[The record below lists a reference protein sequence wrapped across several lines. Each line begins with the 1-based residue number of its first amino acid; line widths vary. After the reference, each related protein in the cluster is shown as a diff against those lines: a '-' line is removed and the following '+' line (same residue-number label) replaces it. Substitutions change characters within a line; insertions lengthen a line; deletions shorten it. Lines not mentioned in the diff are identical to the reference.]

1 MINKTEIQSEPL
13 KRGDVVKTS
22 NGTMGVVL
30 EETEDKRA
38 YYTVVFVSGT
48 TPRMTYYTV
57 SQVERMKQGQYVI
70 PSKIMEIRKF
80 KQKKVTLVT
89 EKNDNFNGWVR
100 STLNQYLCG
109 IKQNR
114 KHK

>member
-1 MINKTEIQSEPL
+1 MSETEIQSEPL

-30 EETEDKRA
+30 EETEDKRK
-38 YYTVVFVSGT
+38 YYTVVFTHRGSK
-48 TPRMTYYTV
+48 PKKCYTV
-57 SQVERMKQGQYVI
+57 REVGNMKLGEYVI
-70 PSKIMEIRKF
+70 PSCMMEIRAF
-80 KQKKVTLVT
+80 KQKQVTKVT

>member
-1 MINKTEIQSEPL
+1 MNKTVEPL
-13 KRGDVVKTS
+13 KRGDIIKTS

-30 EETEDKRA
+30 EEAEDKRK
-38 YYTVVFVSGT
+38 YYTVVFTHPGSN
-48 TPRMTYYTV
+48 PKKCYTV
-57 SQVERMKQGQYVI
+57 REVENMKQGEYVI
-70 PSKIMEIRKF
+70 PSCMMEIRAF

-89 EKNDNFNGWVR
+89 EKNGTFDSWVR